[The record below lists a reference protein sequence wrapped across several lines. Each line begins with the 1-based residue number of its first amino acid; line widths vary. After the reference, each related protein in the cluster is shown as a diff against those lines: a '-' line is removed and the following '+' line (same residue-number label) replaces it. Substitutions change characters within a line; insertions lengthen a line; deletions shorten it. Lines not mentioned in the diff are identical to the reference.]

1 MATPERLEAEPLP
14 HNVKDV
20 AAGIAG
26 WPKVPS
32 GRSTHPDRAALEAN
46 KNFFGVARLFERA
59 VCTIGAQLP
68 ALKVHEY
75 PIGIWYAR
83 EHSGAKRT
91 NYVGVDVAREFPG
104 AIGVLVFLAAT
115 SRIGEDAVMALRGKH
130 EWQQGHVYYPGAKD
144 DRHRVHTNF
153 LIPSLDYWERHQ
165 GEFVKLAADI
175 NAAI

>member
-1 MATPERLEAEPLP
+1 MATPKRLEAEPLP
-14 HNVKDV
+14 HNVKSV
-20 AAGIAG
+20 AAAIAG
-26 WPKVPS
+26 WPRVPS
-32 GRSTHPDRAALEAN
+32 GRSTDPDRAALEAN

-59 VCTIGAQLP
+59 TCAIGAQLP
-68 ALKVHEY
+68 ALKIREY
-75 PIGIWYAR
+75 PIGTWYVY
-83 EHSGAKRT
+83 EHGGAKRT

-115 SRIGEDAVMALRGKH
+115 SRIGEDAVMTLRERH
-130 EWQQGHVYYPGAKD
+130 EWQWGHVYYPGAKD

-165 GEFVKLAADI
+165 GDFVKLAADI